1 MDIPHYDM
9 VIVGAGLSGLSAAT
23 YLAKAGKSV
32 LVLEKSPNCGGLLQS
47 FSRNGYVFDAGA
59 RSIENSGIIKPMLA
73 ELDIE
78 MELLESPV
86 SLGIEQDSIPMQ
98 GEQSLI
104 DYQHLLQRLYP
115 QNKQDIQKI
124 SKVIRKVYK
133 EMQVIYGFENPV
145 FKNFRQDK
153 QYLFKELLPWFG
165 RFIIAVRRMEK
176 LQTPIESY
184 LEALTSNQSLVDII
198 AQHFFKKTPAFF
210 ALGYFFVY
218 QDYFYPKGGTGQLSI
233 KLQQKAQDLGA
244 TFKLNTEVVNVLAAK
259 KQVLDDKGQAYSY
272 ETLLW
277 CGDLKFLYRNLD
289 TSMLEPKAVAA
300 IGKQAEKVFSSRGG
314 DSVFTLFLGVEQEPQ
329 AFAERTKAH
338 LFYTPSK
345 QGLGQTHLS
354 QLKTLLDNGLNSTK
368 AEILSWVQTYCALTT
383 YEISIP
389 SLRDPSLSP
398 QGKTGLVISFLLEY
412 DLVRLVSDQQW
423 YEEFK
428 KYVEEQMIKILNQ
441 TIFSGLLD
449 TIELKF
455 SASPLSLE
463 TRFNNSEGGITGW
476 TFEQPS
482 PAVSKLP
489 KIPASVKTPIPS
501 VMQCGQWAYSPAG
514 IPTAILTGW
523 YAYDELIRK
532 K

>member
-9 VIVGAGLSGLSAAT
+9 VIVGAGLSGLSAAA

-47 FSRNGYVFDAGA
+47 FSRDGYVFDAGA
-59 RSIENSGIIKPMLA
+59 RSIENSGIIRPMLKD
-73 ELDIE
+73 LGIE
-78 MELLESPV
+78 MELLQSPV
-86 SLGIEQDSIPMQ
+86 SLGIEENTIPILGKQ
-98 GEQSLI
+98 NLI
-104 DYQHLLQRLYP
+104 DYQHLLEKLYP

-124 SKVIRKVYK
+124 SKVIHKVYK

-145 FKNFRQDK
+145 FKNFRQDRN
-153 QYLFKELLPWFG
+153 YLFKELLPWFG

-176 LQTPIESY
+176 MQTPIESY
-184 LEALTSNQSLVDII
+184 LEALTANQSLVDII
-198 AQHFFKKTPAFF
+198 AQHFFKRTPAFF

-218 QDYFYPKGGTGQLSI
+218 QDYFYPKGGTGKLSI
-233 KLQQKAQDLGA
+233 KLRERAEEFGA
-244 TFKLNTEVVNVLAAK
+244 TFKLNTEVVNVVADK

-272 ETLLW
+272 DTLLW
-277 CGDLKFLYRNLD
+277 CGDLKYLYRNLD
-289 TSMLEPKAVAA
+289 TASLETKTVAA
-300 IGKQAEKVFSSRGG
+300 IKKQAEKVFASRGG
-314 DSVFTLFLGVEQEPQ
+314 DSVFTLFLAVEQEPQ
-329 AFAERTKAH
+329 AFAERTNPH

-354 QLKTLLDNGLNSTK
+354 QLKKLLDNGSSTTK
-368 AEILSWVQTYCALTT
+368 GQILSWVDTYCALTT

-412 DLVRLVSDQQW
+412 DLVRLVSDQLW

-428 KYVEEQMIKILNQ
+428 NYIEEQMIKTLNQ
-441 TIFSGLLD
+441 TIFRGLLD

-482 PAVSKLP
+482 PAVGKLP
-489 KIPASVKTPIPS
+489 KIPSSVKTPIPS

-523 YAYDELIRK
+523 YAYDELTRK